1 MRILFLAVICLSL
14 FQTACKQDEGI
25 KTEHGFRYINRTNL
39 KDGAKPQPGDKV
51 LINVTTFVGDSIM
64 GSTWKA
70 GGPREILLFEKDKLP
85 KRIPPIYDALLL
97 MVKGD
102 SATVFQD
109 LDSTMIGSLPPALRK
124 EKVARFEIQLIDVFT
139 KADIEK
145 KANEAKAAGMEV
157 DAKIHAILAD
167 YKAGKLGDRLKKTA
181 SGLEYVVE
189 EQGAGPAIKMGEKI
203 PTNYYGVTKADG
215 KMFDNSYERGGAVPF
230 TVGQMI
236 KGFDEGLQLINRGG
250 KAYFFIPSALGYA
263 DQAAGAIPPNSD
275 LVFFVDVENQ

>member
-1 MRILFLAVICLSL
+1 MRILFLAVIGLAL
-14 FQTACKQDEGI
+14 FQMSCKQEEGI

-51 LINVTTFVGDSIM
+51 LINVTTFVGDSLM

-97 MVKGD
+97 MVQGD
-102 SATVFQD
+102 SATVFQE

-124 EKVARFEIQLIDVFT
+124 EKVARFEVKLLEVYT

-145 KANEAKAAGMEV
+145 KAEEAKAAGMAV
-157 DAKIHAILAD
+157 DTKIKALLAD
-167 YKAGKLGDRLKKTA
+167 YKAKKLGDRLKKTA
-181 SGLEYVVE
+181 SGLEYVID
-189 EQGAGPAIKMGEKI
+189 EQGEGPAIHMGEKI
-203 PTNYYGVTKADG
+203 PTNYYGVLKSNG
-215 KMFDNSYERGGAVPF
+215 EMFDNSYDRGGAVPF

-250 KAYFFIPSALGYA
+250 KAYFFIPSGLGYGE
-263 DQAAGAIPPNSD
+263 QAASSIPPNSD
-275 LVFFVDVENQ
+275 LVFYVHVENK